1 MTTSRTWISAV
12 LGLVAGL
19 GTALGSPVYGQ
30 GLALEEEPV
39 IKPPTED
46 RPLKEARLD
55 TERFELGPYAGIYA
69 PDGFGASA
77 VFGLRLSYHVN
88 EDIAFEGSYAISQV
102 DQTAFRQLT
111 GRSLLVSD
119 DLWYWN
125 VGVSYDMFPGQVFL
139 TRKRTINSAIYL
151 VGGLG
156 QVNMDER
163 SHFSMNIGTGFKLF
177 VTDWFNIRPDFRL
190 HIFETDVTGEKT
202 LTYNLE
208 GTLALAL
215 FF

>member
-1 MTTSRTWISAV
+1 MV
-12 LGLVAGL
+12 GMGLVIGS
-19 GTALGSPVYGQ
+19 GMDLGSSVYAQ
-30 GLALEEEPV
+30 GLAIEEEPV
-39 IKPPTED
+39 ITPPTED

-77 VFGLRLSYHVN
+77 VFGLRLTYHVN
-88 EDIAFEGSYAISQV
+88 EDIAFEASYAVSQV
-102 DQTAFRQLT
+102 DQTAFRRLT

-119 DLWYWN
+119 DLSYWS
-125 VGVSYDMFPGQVFL
+125 VGASYDLFPGQLFL
-139 TRKRTINSAIYL
+139 TRNRTMNSAIYV

-156 QVNMDER
+156 QVTMDER
-163 SHFSMNIGTGFKLF
+163 NHFSMNVGTGFKIF
-177 VTDWFNIRPDFRL
+177 VTDWFNIRPDLRF
-190 HIFETDVTGEKT
+190 HVFETDVTGEKKVT
-202 LTYNLE
+202 FNLE

>member
-1 MTTSRTWISAV
+1 MGM
-12 LGLVAGL
+12 GLVIGAGMD
-19 GTALGSPVYGQ
+19 LGSLVYGQ
-30 GLALEEEPV
+30 GFAVEEAP
-39 IKPPTED
+39 IITPPTED

-77 VFGLRLSYHVN
+77 VFGLRLDYHVN
-88 EDIAFEGSYAISQV
+88 EDIAFEASYAVSQV
-102 DQTAFRQLT
+102 DQTAFRRLT

-119 DLWYWN
+119 DLSYWS
-125 VGVSYDMFPGQVFL
+125 VGASYDLFPGQLFL
-139 TRKRTINSAIYL
+139 TRNRTMNSAIYV

-156 QVNMDER
+156 QVTMDER
-163 SHFSMNIGTGFKLF
+163 NHFSMNVGTGFKIF
-177 VTDWFNIRPDFRL
+177 VTDWFNIRPDLRF
-190 HIFETDVTGEKT
+190 HVFETDVTGEKKVT
-202 LTYNLE
+202 FNLE

>member
-1 MTTSRTWISAV
+1 MRWRTGV
-12 LGLVAGL
+12 MVVACVAIGA
-19 GTALGSPVYGQ
+19 GADLGSAARGQ
-30 GLALEEEPV
+30 GLPIEETPV
-39 IKPPTED
+39 IAPPSEE

-102 DQTAFRQLT
+102 DQTAFRRLT

-125 VGVSYDMFPGQVFL
+125 VGVSYDLFPGQIFL
-139 TRKRTINSAIYL
+139 TRKRTINSAIYV

-190 HIFETDVTGEKT
+190 HVFETDVTGEKT
-202 LTYNLE
+202 VTYNLE